1 MPARRLAFTPSNIMS
16 AWEAVGIIPFNPRRV
31 LGAVKRKAAL
41 SGNPTTVTNPSNPH
55 SRIPKTPR
63 AVSRAT
69 RTAYSLV
76 TRNTPSSQ
84 QLKAILSG
92 LSEGFQQT
100 IADKILEEEAHK
112 QYRVLV
118 GKEKKGKTSAR
129 RKLTEATVVTSETIL
144 MLRDE
149 RDQVDAAKA
158 ARQSKKSTQSR
169 PASLNITSLPKL
181 TSADTN
187 VSALSPTPL
196 RQTTPTSN
204 TDELWEEME
213 ALELDMGMDTG
224 CGGGGVVEAITLLR
238 HH

>member
-1 MPARRLAFTPSNIMS
+1 VAH
-16 AWEAVGIIPFNPRRV
+16 
-31 LGAVKRKAAL
+31 

-55 SRIPKTPR
+55 SRIAKTPR

-69 RTAYSLV
+69 RTAYSLI
-76 TRNTPSSQ
+76 TCDTPSSQ

-100 IADKILEEEAHK
+100 IADMILEEEAHK

-118 GKEKKGKTSAR
+118 GKEKK
-129 RKLTEATVVTSETIL
+129 RKTVVTSETIL

-149 RDQVDAAKA
+149 RDRIDAAKA
-158 ARQSKKSTQSR
+158 ARQSKKSTQSW
-169 PASLNITSLPKL
+169 PVSPNITSLPKL

-196 RQTTPTSN
+196 RQTTSTSN
-204 TDELWEEME
+204 TDQLWEEME
-213 ALELDMGMDTG
+213 ALVLDMGMDTG
-224 CGGGGVVEAITLLR
+224 CGGGGGRHYFATASLIGHFPGQFDFLL
-238 HH
+238 